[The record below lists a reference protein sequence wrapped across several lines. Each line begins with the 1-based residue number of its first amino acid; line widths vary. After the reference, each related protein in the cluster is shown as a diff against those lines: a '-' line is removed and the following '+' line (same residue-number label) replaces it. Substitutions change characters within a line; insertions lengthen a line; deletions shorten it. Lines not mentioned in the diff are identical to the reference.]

1 MERER
6 FSSRIGFMLTAVGC
20 AIGLGN
26 VWRFPYITGQYGGAA
41 FIIIYIIFLVVL
53 GFPLVTMELAVG
65 RASQRSITRSF
76 DVLEKPGQKWHL
88 IKYPA
93 FTGNYLF
100 QMFYTTVAAWILLFA
115 IKTFQ
120 GEFVGETTE
129 QIKSTYDRMIA
140 DPVLVASVTGAIII
154 LAFLICMGG
163 IRKGIERF
171 CTVITGSLFVI
182 MVCLALYVLTL
193 DGAKEGL
200 RFYLVPNFKK
210 LFENGIW
217 EPINAALT
225 QTFYTLGIGM
235 GSIGVLGSYIGKERG
250 LTKEAVSIVALDT
263 IAALLAGLIIFPAC
277 FSCGIHPDSG
287 PNLVFV
293 TLPSVFARMPGGR
306 IVGGFFLVAV
316 FLAAVSTIIA
326 AFANIV
332 SMVVDLTGCTA
343 KKSVAGNIVCM
354 VWLSLPCVLGFS
366 LWKGFQ
372 PFGEGTTIMDLEDF
386 LVTNIIL
393 PIGSI
398 VYVAFCLSNK
408 GWGWNNFINEVN
420 QGEGI
425 KFPKG
430 AYKILRYALPA
441 GIGVSFISG
450 YISKLF
456 G

>member
-171 CTVITGSLFVI
+171 CTVITGSL
-182 MVCLALYVLTL
+182 
-193 DGAKEGL
+193 
-200 RFYLVPNFKK
+200 
-210 LFENGIW
+210 
-217 EPINAALT
+217 
-225 QTFYTLGIGM
+225 
-235 GSIGVLGSYIGKERG
+235 
-250 LTKEAVSIVALDT
+250 
-263 IAALLAGLIIFPAC
+263 
-277 FSCGIHPDSG
+277 
-287 PNLVFV
+287 
-293 TLPSVFARMPGGR
+293 
-306 IVGGFFLVAV
+306 
-316 FLAAVSTIIA
+316 
-326 AFANIV
+326 
-332 SMVVDLTGCTA
+332 
-343 KKSVAGNIVCM
+343 
-354 VWLSLPCVLGFS
+354 
-366 LWKGFQ
+366 
-372 PFGEGTTIMDLEDF
+372 
-386 LVTNIIL
+386 
-393 PIGSI
+393 
-398 VYVAFCLSNK
+398 
-408 GWGWNNFINEVN
+408 
-420 QGEGI
+420 
-425 KFPKG
+425 
-430 AYKILRYALPA
+430 
-441 GIGVSFISG
+441 
-450 YISKLF
+450 
-456 G
+456 

>member
-100 QMFYTTVAAWILLFA
+100 QMFYTTVAAWILLYA
-115 IKTFQ
+115 IKAFQ

-182 MVCLALYVLTL
+182 MACLALYVLTL

-210 LFENGIW
+210 LLENGIW

-306 IVGGFFLVAV
+306 IIGGFFLVAV

-343 KKSVAGNIVCM
+343 KKSAAGNIVCM

-430 AYKILRYALPA
+430 AHKILRYALPA

-450 YISKLF
+450 YISKFF